1 MAELALAASSVP
13 TVILLVVA
21 MVTVGMAGLIVFA
34 RYVTRR
40 RKKKKF
46 KPYYSVTTIKR

>member
-1 MAELALAASSVP
+1 VLAASSVP

-46 KPYYSVTTIKR
+46 NSCYSVKAIKKKS